1 VLPPIGSIVKE
12 PESRSEAIAPIPQN
26 LACTVFSHSWHYVF
40 DGFGLKISIIKSNTV
55 PKCFS
60 ENFFL
65 FFQKK
70 APFTT
75 EGGHPKNRFKYILW
89 FCIGQHTLA
98 RKQFLLIF

>member
-65 FFQKK
+65 FFKKKPPSQKK
-70 APFTT
+70 EAI
-75 EGGHPKNRFKYILW
+75 PKTDLS
-89 FCIGQHTLA
+89 
-98 RKQFLLIF
+98 IFFGSA